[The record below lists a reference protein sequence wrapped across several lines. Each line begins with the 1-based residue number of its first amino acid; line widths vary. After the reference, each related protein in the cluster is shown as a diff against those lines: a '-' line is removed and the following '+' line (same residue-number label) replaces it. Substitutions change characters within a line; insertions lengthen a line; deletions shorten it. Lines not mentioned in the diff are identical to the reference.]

1 MQLMPETATRFGV
14 SNRYDPQQNVR
25 GGALYLGFLIIRFRQ
40 NVRLA
45 LAAFNAGEDA
55 VDRNS
60 GQIPPFIETL
70 EYVPKVLKIYQ
81 ALTERQRQTT
91 LAALPRI

>member
-1 MQLMPETATRFGV
+1 
-14 SNRYDPQQNVR
+14 
-25 GGALYLGFLIIRFRQ
+25 
-40 NVRLA
+40 VRLA

-70 EYVPKVLKIYQ
+70 EYVPKVLKVYQ
-81 ALTERQRQTT
+81 ALTDRQRQTT
-91 LAALPRI
+91 LSALPRI